1 MACDGLWDKMT
12 HQEAVDFVAE
22 RMVSTTKKR
31 RSAPELTLL
40 SQAGGH
46 SAQEISSL
54 LANKALDLGSMDNV
68 TVIVVFWKW
77 KAPTA

>member
-22 RMVSTTKKR
+22 RMT
-31 RSAPELTLL
+31 
-40 SQAGGH
+40 GGH

-68 TVIVVFWKW
+68 TVIVVFLKW
-77 KAPTA
+77 KAPTP